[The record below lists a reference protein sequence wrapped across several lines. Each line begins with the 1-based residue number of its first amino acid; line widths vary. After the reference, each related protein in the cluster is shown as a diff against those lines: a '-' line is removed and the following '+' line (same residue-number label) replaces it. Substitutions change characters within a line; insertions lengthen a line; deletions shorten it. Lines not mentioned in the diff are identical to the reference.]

1 MSFGRTD
8 KQQQEKNE
16 EAKVKWANRNA
27 EPKAQLNISNELKIG
42 NDVARVSDDD
52 GGVETEKVPE
62 TVQIVKSIFIVATPI
77 RKH

>member
-1 MSFGRTD
+1 ML
-8 KQQQEKNE
+8 
-16 EAKVKWANRNA
+16 

-52 GGVETEKVPE
+52 DGGVDTEKVPE
-62 TVQIVKSIFIVATPI
+62 TVQIVKSMFIVATPI